1 MGGFLVSREDRFG
14 ARMIPLLSAIR
25 LGRKLGFDVKCIWK
39 ETDDMPP
46 WKQIFES
53 EEIRSS
59 KFDGLEFT
67 ENKEDIGG
75 REIKRPNCDI
85 SFEAEVGLYLHRFQD
100 DFERDNEGR
109 LIHLDNPVGIYLLK
123 DESLDEAIK
132 ELSELFISI
141 PFNEKIKSGFRRVDD
156 AMIEKGVSREQSISV
171 HIRRGDAV
179 DFAKTDTIA
188 LFERIVP
195 IHEYVSRINDLDK
208 MMDVKQI
215 IVGSDDPEMVDRIGS
230 ETKGKIVTSIYNFI
244 EKEEF
249 SEIEFDVI
257 DLYLL
262 SKSCCVSS
270 GFSAYSILAG
280 IIGRFPVHRLD
291 LNQDLERRLR
301 GIEREV
307 YSQRNIPEVG
317 KKAVMSAYSY
327 VHRRMMKQSDFVRAR
342 KVASQMEERFV
353 DKSEPK
359 NLLGNL
365 AFLEGNYDEAVR
377 LHMSSIDI
385 DPMNAH
391 FHVALAHALRKSN
404 SPECKIVAEKAFL
417 LDPLNQNSTRLLADI
432 YRSNGENKMCLL
444 SLIYLEL
451 LQNYSGANIGA
462 INGIA
467 REIAKMGDGN
477 GGFEEKINSIISHK
491 LFSKGEELVKVVR
504 SEMISEGSTVSRK
517 IKSKIE
523 SKIPPKKIREEI
535 FTKLEENK
543 NSESCLV
550 FSTERFIDGRRA
562 LIGGLADRMK
572 GASTVMLLSIAL
584 GRRFEIEWRHPEEIS
599 RIFDYSGYDCSLS
612 EGTDGDLEVDLI
624 DRNFSTEIRK
634 NMQDGSLGELFP
646 EDDSRIKIFCN
657 SVDVEV
663 GKNDHFANRFS
674 DSFSRLNRTDLV
686 GSFLSLLEY
695 RPGLEESMILMAFMS
710 RMEYFDKTVAVH
722 FRTGG
727 DGGWRDPDMDDV
739 TNVDKLIQRAS
750 EIASEHE
757 GRVGVYFACDSDNL
771 KKVVLKKYSSQLD
784 IFSINIPLAHIDR
797 SEDRDAVMGS
807 RFAMMENFMIS
818 MCDEILTGKGA
829 FAELSANRIFI
840 EPWRYF

>member
-1 MGGFLVSREDRFG
+1 MGEFLVSREDRFG

-25 LGRKLGFDVKCIWK
+25 LGRKIGFDVKCIWN
-39 ETDDMPP
+39 ETDDMPK
-46 WKQIFES
+46 WHQIFES
-53 EEIRSS
+53 KEICSERFSV
-59 KFDGLEFT
+59 LEFL
-67 ENKEDIGG
+67 ENKGKIDA

-85 SFEAEVGLYLHRFQD
+85 SFEPEVGLYLHRFQD
-100 DFERDNEGR
+100 GFEEDNDGK

-123 DESLDEAIK
+123 EENLDEVIK

-141 PFNEKIKSGFRRVDD
+141 PFNEKIKDGFGRVDD
-156 AMIEKGVSREQSISV
+156 EIRNNGISRDQSISI
-171 HIRRGDAV
+171 HIRRGDAL

-195 IHEYVSRINDLDK
+195 IHEYISRINDLEK
-208 MMDVKQI
+208 MMDLKHI
-215 IVGSDDPEMVDRIGS
+215 IVGSDDPEMADRIDSG
-230 ETKGKIVTSIYNFI
+230 TKDKIVRSIYNFI
-244 EKEEF
+244 DKDEF
-249 SEIEFDVI
+249 SDIEFDII

-291 LNQDLERRLR
+291 LNQDLEGRLLE
-301 GIEREV
+301 IEREV
-307 YSQRNIPEVG
+307 YSQRDTPEIG
-317 KKAVMSAYSY
+317 KKAVMNAYSY
-327 VHRRMMKQSDFVRAR
+327 VHRRMMKESDFARAR
-342 KVASQMEERFV
+342 KVASEMEERFL
-353 DKSEPK
+353 DESEPK

-365 AFLEGNYDEAVR
+365 AFLEGDYDEAAR
-377 LHMSSIDI
+377 LHRSSIEI

-391 FHVALAHALRKSN
+391 FHVALAHALRKNNSN
-404 SPECKIVAEKAFL
+404 ESQSIAEKAFL
-417 LDPLNQNSTRLLADI
+417 LDPLNQNSIRLLADI
-432 YRSNGENKMCLL
+432 YRSKGEYKMYLL
-444 SLIYLEL
+444 SLIYLEM

-462 INGIA
+462 ITGIVKKIT
-467 REIAKMGDGN
+467 EIEGEN
-477 GGFEEKINSIISHK
+477 EGFEGEINTFISDK
-491 LFSKGEELVKVVR
+491 VVTKGENLVEVVR
-504 SEMISEGSTVSRK
+504 SKIISEGSAVSRK
-517 IKSKIE
+517 IKSKID
-523 SKIPPKKIREEI
+523 SKIPGKKIREEI
-535 FTKLEENK
+535 LAKLDENK
-543 NSESCLV
+543 DSESSLV

-584 GRRFEIEWRHPEEIS
+584 GRRFEIEWGHPEEIR
-599 RIFDYSGYDCSLS
+599 RIFDYSGYDWSLS
-612 EGTDGDLEVDLI
+612 EDADVNLEVDLI
-624 DRNFSTEIRK
+624 DRNFTTEIRK
-634 NMQDGSLGELFP
+634 NMKEGPLEGLFP
-646 EDDSRIKIFCN
+646 EEKNRIKIFCN

-663 GKNDHFANRFS
+663 GKNDEYASRFS
-674 DSFSRLNRTDLV
+674 DYFMSLNRTDLV

-710 RMEYFDKTVAVH
+710 RIEHFDKTVAVH

-727 DGGWRDPDMDDV
+727 DGGWRDPDMDDES
-739 TNVDKLIQRAS
+739 NVEKLIQRAS

-771 KKVVLKKYSSQLD
+771 KKSVLRKYSSELD
-784 IFSINIPLAHIDR
+784 IFSISIPLAHIDR

-807 RFAMMENFMIS
+807 RFAMMENFVIS